1 MILSMHIIKLGL
13 SSRAQVVISPLE
25 RLLGSLN
32 GCGTSL
38 QNIDSIEVENILVL

>member
-38 QNIDSIEVENILVL
+38 QHIDGIEVEHILVL